1 MNGRMQIEVAN
12 FGTGQLLEKQG
23 EGEKKNET
31 ELNSP
36 AIGANRI

>member
-31 ELNSP
+31 ELGCS
-36 AIGANRI
+36 IGANRI